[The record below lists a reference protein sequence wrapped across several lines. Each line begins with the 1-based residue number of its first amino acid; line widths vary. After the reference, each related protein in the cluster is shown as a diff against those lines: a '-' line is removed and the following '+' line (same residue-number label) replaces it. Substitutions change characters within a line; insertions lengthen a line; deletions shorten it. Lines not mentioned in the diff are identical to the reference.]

1 MGLET
6 KKYSLEMDAANTF
19 QDYEKQLEDEIGKK
33 KRGKRGSSTK
43 VMDLVEIELQ
53 PPDWDD
59 SPSVQDSKD
68 FQITTTKESAIKD
81 LSHNTLIKKW
91 GQELL
96 AVGAAAAWGLEER
109 VLKIPVNRYII
120 KKEIH
125 FGVDCNEV
133 ADTGWH
139 VELGFN
145 YTYVSDWQLARMIVT
160 GKQVF

>member
-6 KKYSLEMDAANTF
+6 KKFSLTMDTADTF

-43 VMDLVEIELQ
+43 VMDLVEICLQ
-53 PPDWDD
+53 PPDWDAD
-59 SPSVQDSKD
+59 FVAADSKD
-68 FQITTTKESAIKD
+68 FQITTTKETAIVN
-81 LSHNTLIKKW
+81 LSHNTLIFKW
-91 GQELL
+91 GERIFATL
-96 AVGAAAAWGLEER
+96 ATGLPVYEK
-109 VLKIPVNRYII
+109 VLKLPVNRYII

-133 ADTGWH
+133 AATGWH

-145 YTYVSDWQLARMIVT
+145 YTYVSDWQLARMI
-160 GKQVF
+160 GRLA

>member
-6 KKYSLEMDAANTF
+6 KKMALTMDAANTF

-43 VMDLVEIELQ
+43 VMDLVEIVLQ
-53 PPDWDD
+53 PPAWDSD
-59 SPSVQDSKD
+59 YVAADSKD
-68 FQITTTKESAIKD
+68 FQITTTKETAIKD
-81 LSHNTLIKKW
+81 LSHNTLVFKW
-91 GQELL
+91 GEVIFATL
-96 AVGAAAAWGLEER
+96 ATGIPAYQK
-109 VLKIPVNRYII
+109 VLKLPVNRYII

-133 ADTGWH
+133 AALSWH

-145 YTYVSDWQLARMIVT
+145 YTYVSDWQLARMI
-160 GKQVF
+160 GRLA

>member
-1 MGLET
+1 MGLEV
-6 KKYSLEMDAANTF
+6 KKLALTMDAANTF

-43 VMDLVEIELQ
+43 VMDLVEIVLQ
-53 PPDWDD
+53 PPVWDNA
-59 SPSVQDSKD
+59 PSVQDSKE
-68 FQITTTKESAIKD
+68 FQITTQKETSIVNLSDKD
-81 LSHNTLIKKW
+81 VIYMW

-96 AVGAAAAWGLEER
+96 AVGAAAAWGVEEKT
-109 VLKIPVNRYII
+109 LKLPVNRYVI

-133 ADTGWH
+133 AAVDWH

-145 YTYVSDWQLARMIVT
+145 YTYVSDWQLARMI
-160 GKQVF
+160 GRYA